1 MLHALIGK
9 GYCLHLRNTKVD
21 FINLEK
27 IIMSTEVE
35 KLMVEAAEL
44 AKAEQMEA
52 AIEKYKSVLELDAKN
67 IDAQFQIGELY
78 HQMGNLPEALS
89 AYLHTTD
96 LDSEHKKANVKIEM
110 IKSILDFFN
119 PDLYNP

>member
-1 MLHALIGK
+1 
-9 GYCLHLRNTKVD
+9 
-21 FINLEK
+21 
-27 IIMSTEVE
+27 MSKEVE

-44 AKAEQMEA
+44 AKVEKIEA

-67 IDAQFQIGELY
+67 IEAQLQIGELY